1 MKKYIFIIIITLV
14 CSSHLCAQIQTGANI
29 STEDYSI
36 VTENGFSRIN
46 YGYLFYTDS
55 IGYPE
60 IPVIHK
66 SYAIP
71 IDATNVSLQINTC
84 TTSTLMEDCTIYPVQ
99 PPQIN
104 GGNDDVEFAGPNPNL
119 YGQTTLYP
127 NIEAQIIS
135 DNKVMGFRIVEIALY
150 PFAYLPNSKILYK
163 RNISCSLN
171 YSSTTNQLFHAPK
184 ISEQRALSVRAYVAG
199 LVENSEDVKNT
210 PVTFSSNVRTADP
223 NFSVQ
228 KNVIPDYIII
238 TNEELRGEFQRLAD
252 WKTQKGVPTII
263 KTVEE
268 INEEYIGA
276 DLVDKIR
283 NFIVDFGNQWGEEG
297 LYLLLGGDINI
308 IPSRK
313 VKSDNHSETQLFP
326 TDACYVDPNFAI
338 KNWETME
345 CISSKTRNICMG
357 RLPVS
362 NSQETNKY
370 IDKLIHYEKSDLDID
385 YSYIRNL
392 LISSAFIGDNYSY
405 GYMNKYDSYRRAH
418 FPDNWNYWY
427 LFDHFN
433 CNCTGTSHTN
443 YDKTFG
449 AELNRN
455 NFISALNG
463 NLSHG
468 HSHIVLHDDHGH
480 TFQIGTSSKVKGE
493 GVHAIHLSGLEN
505 SEYQN
510 VLFSGSCNS
519 ANFSQ
524 DCIGWDFIRK
534 GNTIAYIGNSDTG
547 WTNEHPQFCNFLSH
561 LYTEELDSRIG
572 YVHLELVHDTIFRAF
587 HRRHLLGDPEMPI
600 WTDIP
605 QTLNVSVSPEYTL
618 AYHEETTEVSVQV
631 NNLPAGES
639 ATVCIMKDTE
649 IYTIARI
656 SDTELHTFYFKPLTG
671 GNITVTVTAKNFKPF
686 EATIPVQVVEPTLTI
701 DSIVFLS
708 GNNGIISPGE
718 EVRLNIA
725 IRNDGLFTSDYV
737 TAQLFSNSP
746 YITMNKSTINYG
758 RVESEESLTT
768 LENFRFTVASDAPEI
783 SRKEF
788 NAVTFYFAMSK
799 ENGYYDIDTF
809 RVDLMKPKYK
819 IVSHTKSPNSSV
831 SAGNTYAITTEFI
844 KTGKIPASNLHV
856 EVEASSAGISNISYQ
871 NANRWSATIANDH
884 QAGSPLNLKTKLYS
898 GTLLLDSSIIDLTS
912 VVIAAN
918 NTIVKFKSDENSITL
933 YWNNVYNAYG
943 YHIYR
948 SEAENGTYVRLNKL
962 PLTGNYFIDEELET
976 AKDYYYR
983 ISAVNNSLIEGEQSA
998 PIKAWTVYP
1007 TSSLFPISL
1016 TNYEN
1021 NYIGEATTMDF
1032 NYDGQKE
1039 IILSARRTTN
1049 NNVGEK
1055 GTIVVAHPDG
1065 TEPFDIDYNVTTFS
1079 GYAEIPWRIEATPTV
1094 ADIYGTGEPC
1104 IIVPTRHLN
1113 PQTDNHLI
1121 CYSSVDRDGDNLPD
1135 LLWTTQ
1141 VNSLFYRSATVTDI
1155 NASDGKGEKEIIVRS
1170 TEGITGM
1177 TGTTGIRIFDCNGNL
1192 LKFLGKD
1199 TLNNHYGTIAVADLD
1214 NDDYKEII
1222 ATNSNKIYVWNHD
1235 GTLKDGKVFF
1245 QDSYNRLLTSSPIV
1259 CDFDNDNEK
1268 EVIVASLTNPSY
1280 IYVVNQ
1286 DGTCLSGFDGTSS
1299 SASIPYNRGTAAVPG
1314 VGICHSVSVGDI
1326 DSDGLLELVTI
1337 GSDCVKAWN
1346 SDGTLC
1352 FNREITGLFPM
1363 EAYKGNITVPIL
1375 ADVNGDSSIDIVFHE
1390 NDKIYALD
1398 NQGNDIV
1405 GFPLR
1410 TVDTIHNG
1418 LCVSDTDNDG
1428 LNEIIVGDNV
1438 GFIYAW
1444 KTQGKSSAIEWGRAQ
1459 FDTENTSEYVS
1470 GYKDQWVITNN
1481 TTWSGGTYPN
1491 DIIVRSGTFT
1501 IPEGITLNMRKPY
1514 RIYVMDGGTLNVNG
1528 GTITNADIV
1537 IKDGGT
1543 LNLTQNSTINL
1554 RSTGGTLQVD
1564 KGATMNMALGTI
1576 E

>member
-14 CSSHLCAQIQTGANI
+14 CSSHLCTQIQTGANI

-46 YGYLFYTDS
+46 FGYRFYTDS

-84 TTSTLMEDCTIYPVQ
+84 TTSTLMENCTIYPVQ

-104 GGNDDVEFAGPNPNL
+104 GSNDDVEFAGPNPNL
-119 YGQTTLYP
+119 YGQTALYP

-163 RNISCSLN
+163 RDISCSLN

-210 PVTFSSNVRTADP
+210 PVTFPRNARTADP

-238 TNEELRGEFQRLAD
+238 TNEELKGEFQRLAD
-252 WKTQKGVPTII
+252 WKTKKGVPTII

-268 INEEYIGA
+268 IKEEYTGA

-283 NFIVDFGNQWGEEG
+283 NFIVDFGNKWGEEG

-313 VKSDNHSETQLFP
+313 IKSENPTEGQLFP

-345 CISSKTRNICMG
+345 LESSKTRNICMG

-362 NSQETNKY
+362 TIQEANKY

-392 LISSAFIGDNYSY
+392 LIASGFIGDNYTL
-405 GYMNKYDSYRRAH
+405 GKMNDFDRYRKSH
-418 FPDNWNYWY
+418 YPENWNYWY

-433 CNCTGTSHTN
+433 CNCIGTSHTN

-468 HSHIVLHDDHGH
+468 YSHIVLHDDHGH
-480 TFQIGTSSKVKGE
+480 TFQIGTSSTVKGE
-493 GVHAIHLSGLEN
+493 GIYATHLSGLEN
-505 SEYQN
+505 SDYQN
-510 VLFSGSCNS
+510 ILFSGSCNS

-524 DCIGWDFIRK
+524 NCIGWDFLRK
-534 GNTIAYIGNSDTG
+534 GNTIAYIGNSDVG
-547 WTNEHPQFCNFLSH
+547 WSTEEAQFQVFLNN
-561 LYTEELDSRIG
+561 LYTKKLDSRIG
-572 YVHLELVHDTIFRAF
+572 YVHLKLVHATHHTC

-605 QTLNVSVSPEYTL
+605 QTLNVSVSPEYTV
-618 AYHEETTEVSVQV
+618 AHHEETTEVSVQV
-631 NNLPAGES
+631 NNLPVGKS

-656 SDTELHTFYFKPLTG
+656 SDTEVHTFYFQPLTG

-701 DSIVFLS
+701 DSIAFLS
-708 GNNGIISPGE
+708 GNNGVISPGE
-718 EVRLNIA
+718 DVRMNIS
-725 IRNDGLFTSDYV
+725 IKNDGLFTSNHV
-737 TAQLFSNSP
+737 TAQLYTESP
-746 YITMNKSTINYG
+746 YINLTKDFISYG
-758 RVESEESLTT
+758 SIDSGDDLTT
-768 LENFRFTVASDAPEI
+768 AENFRFTVSGDAPDI
-783 SRKEF
+783 SRKDF
-788 NAVTFYFAMSK
+788 NAVVFYLAMSK
-799 ENGYYDIDTF
+799 ENGFYDIDTF
-809 RVDLMKPKYK
+809 RVDLMTPKYK

-831 SAGNTYAITTEFI
+831 SAGNTYTITTEFI
-844 KTGKIPASNLHV
+844 KTGKIPTSNLHV
-856 EVEASSAGISNISYQ
+856 EVEALSPGISNISYQ
-871 NANRWSATIANDH
+871 NANRWNITIANDH
-884 QAGSPLNLKTKLYS
+884 QVGNSLNLKTKLYS
-898 GTLLLDSSIIDLTS
+898 GTLLLDSSIVDLTS
-912 VVIAAN
+912 VAIAAN
-918 NTIVKFKSDENSITL
+918 DTIVRFKSNENSITL
-933 YWNNVYNAYG
+933 YWDNVYNAYG

-948 SEAENGTYVRLNKL
+948 SETVNGTYVRLNKL
-962 PLTGNYFIDEELET
+962 PLTGNYFIDEELDT
-976 AKDYYYR
+976 TKDYYYR

-1007 TSSLFPISL
+1007 TSGLFPISL
-1016 TNYEN
+1016 TGYEN

-1039 IILSARRTTN
+1039 IILSARRTTID
-1049 NNVGEK
+1049 NVGEK
-1055 GTIVVAHPDG
+1055 GTIVIANPDG

-1104 IIVPTRHLN
+1104 VIVPTRHLI
-1113 PQTDNHLI
+1113 PQTDNHVI
-1121 CYSSVDRDGDNLPD
+1121 CYSSIDKDGDNLPD
-1135 LLWTTQ
+1135 LLWNTQ

-1177 TGTTGIRIFDCNGNL
+1177 TGTAGIRIFDCNGNL
-1192 LKFLGKD
+1192 LDFLGKD

-1214 NDDYKEII
+1214 NDDNKEII
-1222 ATNSNKIYVWNHD
+1222 TTNSNKIYVWNHD
-1235 GTLKDGKVFF
+1235 GNLKDGKVFF

-1259 CDFDNDNEK
+1259 GDFDNDNEK
-1268 EVIVASLTNPSY
+1268 EVIVASQTNPSY

-1286 DGTCLSGFDGTSS
+1286 DGTCLSGFDGTTN
-1299 SASIPYNRGTAAVPG
+1299 SASIPYNRGTETVPG

-1326 DSDGLLELVTI
+1326 DGDGLLELVTI

-1363 EAYKGNITVPIL
+1363 EAYKGNITTPIL
-1375 ADVNGDSSIDIVFHE
+1375 ADINGDSSIDIVFHE
-1390 NDKIYALD
+1390 DNKIYALD
-1398 NQGNDIV
+1398 NQGNDII

-1410 TVDTIHNG
+1410 TVDPIHNG

-1438 GFIYAW
+1438 GFIYVW
-1444 KTQGKSSAIEWGRAQ
+1444 ETQGKSSAIEWGRAQ

-1481 TTWSGGTYPN
+1481 TTWNGGTYSN

-1501 IPEGITLNMRKPY
+1501 IPEGVTLNMRKPY
-1514 RIYVMDGGTLNVNG
+1514 RIYVMDGAILNVEG

-1554 RSTGGTLQVD
+1554 RSTGGNLQVD
-1564 KGATMNMALGTI
+1564 KGGAMNMPQGAI
-1576 E
+1576 Y